1 MNGKQRSWSFLDTS
15 VEHSYVWSFALTL
28 LPVASAFVVSWIVA
42 RFAGPGVWGAVTWAM
57 AFATTVLILAKLGLD
72 LGASRL
78 ASEYGVNRPGALRGL
93 FRTALGLRVAA
104 TVMCSA
110 LTLAAAAHIADWF
123 GKPDLVAVV
132 RIAAAVILCASV
144 YEFHEHF
151 LVGLNRHAT
160 VSRVR
165 AATLAS
171 RVAVTAAIVATGL
184 GAVQVLAG
192 YVAAW
197 LVGITAFAVLLH
209 RYLPDADPGA
219 AGDTRSRLLRIS
231 LPLAVS
237 SASVT
242 IYSQMAKLMLGYF
255 DTVEEVGQYA
265 VALGVVEV
273 ALFPSFAFVMT
284 LRPALASRWARRD
297 VEACGSLLRDSLRL
311 SLVSG
316 VLFASVFTVWSVP
329 LIRTVY
335 GDAYVYAGR
344 LMYAFSAVLVLRAVG
359 ALILPALVAAE
370 RTGLYAWLTTGSA
383 IVNFALNIILIPRL
397 HARGAIYATFV
408 SYGLL
413 ALVGMGQVFRHF
425 NVRASAADVS
435 VTLRTL
441 LSGGIA
447 AAGAWMVRDRLGGET
462 GVGAILLAAGH
473 AGAFLAVVV
482 ALRVVRLEEVRSALR
497 RLTGRGSGPPAG
509 D

>member
-1 MNGKQRSWSFLDTS
+1 MNDKRRSWSFLDTS
-15 VEHSYVWSFALTL
+15 VEQSYVWSFALTL
-28 LPVASAFVVSWIVA
+28 LPVVSAFVVSWIVA
-42 RFAGPGVWGAVTWAM
+42 RFAGPGVWGTVTWAM

-93 FRTALGLRVAA
+93 FRTALGLRLVATLVCA
-104 TVMCSA
+104 A
-110 LTLAAAAHIADWF
+110 ATLAAAPSIAGWF
-123 GKPDLVAVV
+123 GKPELAGVV
-132 RIAAAVILCASV
+132 RMAAAIILCASV

-165 AATLAS
+165 AATLTT
-171 RVAVTAAIVATGL
+171 RVAITAAIVSTGL
-184 GAVQVLAG
+184 GAVHVLAG

-197 LVGITAFAVLLH
+197 IVGISAFAILLH
-209 RYLPDADPGA
+209 RFLPPADPGA
-219 AGDTRSRLLRIS
+219 DGDTRSRLLRIS

-284 LRPALASRWARRD
+284 LRPALASRWAKRELD
-297 VEACGSLLRDSLRL
+297 ACAGLLRDSLRL

-316 VLFASVFTVWSVP
+316 VLFASIFAVWSVP

-335 GDAYVYAGR
+335 GDAFSYAGR
-344 LMYAFSAVLVLRAVG
+344 LMYVFSGVLVLRAVG

-370 RTGLYAWLTTGSA
+370 RTSVYAWLTTGSA
-383 IVNFALNIILIPRL
+383 LVNFVLNLVLIPRM
-397 HARGAIYATFV
+397 HASGAIYATLI

-413 ALVGMGQVFRHF
+413 VVVGMTQVFRHF
-425 NVRASAADVS
+425 NARVS
-435 VTLRTL
+435 VSDLSTIARTL
-441 LSGGIA
+441 LAGVLA
-447 AAGAWMVRDRLGGET
+447 AATCWLLRGWVAADT
-462 GVGAILLAAGH
+462 GLFPVVLAAFQAIL
-473 AGAFLAVVV
+473 FLVLVVLV
-482 ALRVVRLEEVRSALR
+482 RVVRGEEIRSAAR
-497 RLTGRGSGPPAG
+497 RLITPRAS
-509 D
+509 

>member
-1 MNGKQRSWSFLDTS
+1 MKDKHHSWSFLDTS
-15 VEHSYVWSFALTL
+15 VEQSYAWSFALTL
-28 LPVASAFVVSWIVA
+28 LPVVSAFLVSWIVA
-42 RFAGPGVWGAVTWAM
+42 RFAGPGVWGTVTWAM

-93 FRTALGLRVAA
+93 FRTALGLRLVATLVCAAATLVAA
-104 TVMCSA
+104 GPI
-110 LTLAAAAHIADWF
+110 AAWF
-123 GKPDLVAVV
+123 GKPELAGVV
-132 RIAAAVILCASV
+132 RIAAAVIVCASV

-165 AATLAS
+165 AATLTL
-171 RVAVTAAIVATGL
+171 RVAITAAIVAAGL
-184 GAVQVLAG
+184 GAVYVLAG

-197 LVGITAFAVLLH
+197 LVGISAFALLLY
-209 RYLPDADPGA
+209 RYLPPADADGA
-219 AGDTRSRLLRIS
+219 AGARARLLRIS

-242 IYSQMAKLMLGYF
+242 MYSQMAKLMIGYF

-265 VALGVVEV
+265 VALGVLEV

-284 LRPALASRWARRD
+284 LRPALASRWARRELD
-297 VEACGSLLRDSLRL
+297 GCGSLLRDSLRL

-316 VLFASVFTVWSVP
+316 VLFASIFAVLSVP

-335 GDAYVYAGR
+335 GDEFAYAGR
-344 LMYAFSAVLVLRAVG
+344 LMYIFSGVLVLRAVG

-370 RTGLYAWLTTGSA
+370 RTSVYAWLTTGSA
-383 IVNFALNIILIPRL
+383 VVNFALNLIFIPTM
-397 HARGAIYATFV
+397 HARGAIYATLI

-413 ALVGMGQVFRHF
+413 ALVGMVQVFRQF
-425 NVRASAADVS
+425 NMRLGVGDLSTIARTFLAGLLTAALSWFVLGRMGPDPGLISIVLAVIHAGVFVALVVLFGVVRIEEIRSAA
-435 VTLRTL
+435 RRL
-441 LSGGIA
+441 LSPQ
-447 AAGAWMVRDRLGGET
+447 
-462 GVGAILLAAGH
+462 
-473 AGAFLAVVV
+473 
-482 ALRVVRLEEVRSALR
+482 RS
-497 RLTGRGSGPPAG
+497 S
-509 D
+509 

>member
-1 MNGKQRSWSFLDTS
+1 MNDKRRSWSFLDTS
-15 VEHSYVWSFALTL
+15 VEQSYVWSFALTL
-28 LPVASAFVVSWIVA
+28 LPVVSAFAVSWIVA
-42 RFAGPGVWGAVTWAM
+42 RFAGPGVWGTVTWAM

-93 FRTALGLRVAA
+93 FRTALGLRLIATLVCAVA
-104 TVMCSA
+104 
-110 LTLAAAAHIADWF
+110 TLAAAAPIAGWF
-123 GKPDLVAVV
+123 GKPELAGVV
-132 RIAAAVILCASV
+132 RMAAAIILCASL

-165 AATLAS
+165 AATLAA
-171 RVAVTAAIVATGL
+171 RVAITAAIVSAGL
-184 GAVQVLAG
+184 GAVHVLAG

-197 LVGITAFAVLLH
+197 LVGISVFALLLH
-209 RYLPDADPGA
+209 RYLPPADPGA
-219 AGDTRSRLLRIS
+219 AEGIRSRLLRIS

-255 DTVEEVGQYA
+255 DSVEEVGQYA

-284 LRPALASRWARRD
+284 LRPALASRWARR
-297 VEACGSLLRDSLRL
+297 ELEGCGSLLRDSLRL

-316 VLFASVFTVWSVP
+316 VLFASIFVVWSVP

-335 GDAYVYAGR
+335 GDAFAYAGR
-344 LMYAFSAVLVLRAVG
+344 LMYVFSGVLVLRAVG

-370 RTGLYAWLTTGSA
+370 RTSVYAWLTTGSA
-383 IVNFALNIILIPRL
+383 LVNFVLNLILIPRM
-397 HARGAIYATFV
+397 HASGAIYATLI

-413 ALVGMGQVFRHF
+413 AVVGMTQVFRHF
-425 NVRASAADVS
+425 DVHLGRS
-435 VTLRTL
+435 DLSIIVRTL
-441 LSGGIA
+441 LAGVVA
-447 AAGAWMVRDRLGGET
+447 AASFWLVREWAAVDT
-462 GVGAILLAAGH
+462 GPGPVLLAAVQ
-473 AGAFLAVVV
+473 AMVFLALVVV
-482 ALRVVRLEEVRSALR
+482 VRVVRPEEIRSATR
-497 RLTGRGSGPPAG
+497 RLVSPRSS
-509 D
+509 